1 VNPPQRD
8 GSDRPALVRTVL
20 GWTKALFTPVAFA
33 FLAYFAWQGR
43 DVLVTVV
50 GEASLPL
57 LGLAAIVWSL
67 LHLLSPMLAVFVLG
81 ACGSDVTWWRA
92 FSIHAARLPARY
104 APGGIWHT
112 VGRVMDYHRRGVQPR
127 HLAAFVLLENGLA
140 AAVTLAVGGAVVF
153 VTRGADTLGVI
164 AALSSLGGVVALPII
179 RIVLNARILRR
190 PDHLSL
196 SAYASG
202 IGVVAIFWVG
212 AAIAFLLYLNAF
224 PSSTEGRSQ
233 VEMGG
238 IYLFSWGVGFLSIFA
253 PQGLGV
259 FEVVAGELLKGNIG
273 FMELAALMGG
283 FRVVILVADLVVW
296 CAYQALRPWFE
307 GEPDT
312 ATR

>member
-1 VNPPQRD
+1 
-8 GSDRPALVRTVL
+8 
-20 GWTKALFTPVAFA
+20 VAFA

-50 GEASLPL
+50 GEASLPI

-67 LHLLSPMLAVFVLG
+67 LHLLSPVFAVLVLG
-81 ACGSDVTWWRA
+81 ACGSEVAWWQA
-92 FSIHAARLPARY
+92 FSTHVARLPARY

-112 VGRVMDYHRRGVQPR
+112 VGRIMDYHQRGVRPR

-140 AAVTLAVGGAVVF
+140 AAVTLAVGGAIVF
-153 VTRGADTLGVI
+153 VTRGPDTLGVI
-164 AALSSLGGVVALPII
+164 AALSSLGGVVALPIL
-179 RIVLNARILRR
+179 RILLNARILRR

-202 IGVVAIFWVG
+202 VGVVVIFWVG
-212 AAIAFLLYLNAF
+212 ATIAFLLYLNAF
-224 PSSTEGRSQ
+224 PSSTGGNSQ

-259 FEVVAGELLKGNIG
+259 FELVASELLEGSIG
-273 FMELAALMGG
+273 FMELAALIGG
-283 FRVVILVADLVVW
+283 FRVVVLVADLIVW

-307 GEPDT
+307 EEPGA

>member
-1 VNPPQRD
+1 M
-8 GSDRPALVRTVL
+8 
-20 GWTKALFTPVAFA
+20 FTPVALA

-50 GEASLPL
+50 EQASLPL
-57 LGLAAIVWSL
+57 LGLAAIVWGL
-67 LHLLSPMLAVFVLG
+67 LHLLSPMLAVLVLG
-81 ACGSDVTWWRA
+81 ACGAGVTWRQA
-92 FSIHAARLPARY
+92 FATHAARLPARY

-112 VGRVMDYHRRGVQPR
+112 VGRVMDYHQRGVKPR

-153 VTRGADTLGVI
+153 ATRGPDTLGVI
-164 AALSSLGGVVALPII
+164 AALSSLASVVALPVIWM
-179 RIVLNARILRR
+179 VLNARILRR

-196 SAYASG
+196 PAYASA
-202 IGVVAIFWVG
+202 IGVVAVFWVG
-212 AAIAFLLYLNAF
+212 AAISFLLYLNAF
-224 PSSTEGRSQ
+224 PSSTGGYSQ

-259 FEVVAGELLKGNIG
+259 FEVVASELLTGNIG
-273 FMELAALMGG
+273 FMELAALIGG
-283 FRVVILVADLVVW
+283 FRLVVLVADLAVW

-307 GEPDT
+307 EEPGT

>member
-1 VNPPQRD
+1 MNPPRRA

-20 GWTKALFTPVAFA
+20 GWAKALFTPVAFA

-43 DVLVTVV
+43 DVLVTVL

-67 LHLLSPMLAVFVLG
+67 LHLLSPVFAVFVLG
-81 ACGSDVTWWRA
+81 ACGSEVAWWQA
-92 FSIHAARLPARY
+92 FSTHAARLPARY

-112 VGRVMDYHRRGVQPR
+112 VGRIMDYHQRGVRPR

-140 AAVTLAVGGAVVF
+140 AAVTLAVGGAIVF
-153 VTRGADTLGVI
+153 VTRGPDTLGVI
-164 AALSSLGGVVALPII
+164 AALSSLGGVVALPIL
-179 RIVLNARILRR
+179 RILLNARILRR

-202 IGVVAIFWVG
+202 VGVVAIFWVG
-212 AAIAFLLYLNAF
+212 ATIAFLLYLNAF
-224 PSSTEGRSQ
+224 PSSTGGNSQ

-259 FEVVAGELLKGNIG
+259 FELVASELLEGSIG
-273 FMELAALMGG
+273 FMELAALIGG
-283 FRVVILVADLVVW
+283 FRVVVLVADLIVW

-307 GEPDT
+307 EEPGA